1 MREVQGVL
9 LDHEHRLV
17 TAPYCFQT
25 TKHVLRRHW
34 RLLDRND
41 SRFLNKLSAK
51 IISTYLEAKTIFI
64 ILVGSS
70 EVNNQTPLLIF
81 CKHQD
86 MNLSKVSKWKLWL
99 SFSEPIF
106 NRQILEKK
114 FLFLAEAAENFSLPV
129 NSLLKTISSLQLFS
143 FWHEAK
149 ILISLVY
156 TGLWIM
162 IRDKKI
168 STKNIFKVI
177 RGLWIIIFSGGIF
190 TTCSNEHLMFFPSLK
205 TPLR

>member
-1 MREVQGVL
+1 MREVQGAL

-51 IISTYLEAKTIFI
+51 VISRSTIKSIFI

-70 EVNNQTPLLIF
+70 EVNNQIPLLIF
-81 CKHQD
+81 CKHKD
-86 MNLSKVSKWKLWL
+86 MNLSKVSKKVLT
-99 SFSEPIF
+99 FIF
-106 NRQILEKK
+106 RADIQQANPWEKV
-114 FLFLAEAAENFSLPV
+114 FFLAEAAEKFSLPV